1 MKMHV
6 LKLLIPTMALLL
18 SACASLPPELGNPD
32 DKSVVTQYSAWL
44 ERDPATQSPVRMGG
58 VVANISN
65 QKDRTRVEL
74 VNLPIDSAGRPNIHQ
89 EPQGRFVAYVPG
101 FLDPITYGEGR
112 LLTLYGTTAP
122 SEQGKVGDYEHTYP
136 VMNAQGYHLWRV
148 EERVEV
154 DDIGPYMFLVA
165 VSTVGQGR
173 CLSGTVR
180 SFKKLNELYFN
191 HLSARTRPISGH

>member
-18 SACASLPPELGNPD
+18 SACASLPPELGNSD

-112 LLTLYGTTAP
+112 LLTLYGTTAL

-148 EERVEV
+148 EERVQI
-154 DDIGPYMFLVA
+154 DDIEPTCSLVVA
-165 VSTVGQGR
+165 SIAGLAL
-173 CLSGTVR
+173 CLSATER
-180 SFKKLNELYFN
+180 SFKKSNEAYFN

>member
-1 MKMHV
+1 MIKRCDSIFG
-6 LKLLIPTMALLL
+6 LARARSSYAIT
-18 SACASLPPELGNPD
+18 
-32 DKSVVTQYSAWL
+32 
-44 ERDPATQSPVRMGG
+44 R
-58 VVANISN
+58 SN
-65 QKDRTRVEL
+65 GWRCCQHQQPKDRTRVEL

-154 DDIGPYMFLVA
+154 DDIGPYMFPCR
-165 VSTVGQGR
+165 GFY
-173 CLSGTVR
+173 CWP
-180 SFKKLNELYFN
+180 
-191 HLSARTRPISGH
+191 RTMPERDGKIIQEVK

>member
-58 VVANISN
+58 IVANISN

-89 EPQGRFVAYVPG
+89 EPQGRFVAYSRFMVQPHH
-101 FLDPITYGEGR
+101 LNKAKWVTMN
-112 LLTLYGTTAP
+112 TLI
-122 SEQGKVGDYEHTYP
+122 
-136 VMNAQGYHLWRV
+136 R
-148 EERVEV
+148 
-154 DDIGPYMFLVA
+154 
-165 VSTVGQGR
+165 
-173 CLSGTVR
+173 
-180 SFKKLNELYFN
+180 
-191 HLSARTRPISGH
+191 

>member
-1 MKMHV
+1 
-6 LKLLIPTMALLL
+6 
-18 SACASLPPELGNPD
+18 
-32 DKSVVTQYSAWL
+32 
-44 ERDPATQSPVRMGG
+44 MGG

-122 SEQGKVGDYEHTYP
+122 SEQAK
-136 VMNAQGYHLWRV
+136 W
-148 EERVEV
+148 
-154 DDIGPYMFLVA
+154 
-165 VSTVGQGR
+165 
-173 CLSGTVR
+173 
-180 SFKKLNELYFN
+180 
-191 HLSARTRPISGH
+191 